1 MNARAIFRFLAL
13 ILIPL
18 YVFMDPIIEYLHNS
32 DKIIYVMD
40 IPSQPNEHKNTVSKI
55 NFDEIDIV
63 SFSKIEKEMVE
74 SWVISY
80 PEIKDNKGIES
91 FILKLKNIGIKSF
104 FFIKKNKNTMKM
116 ISIGPYV
123 DHSMAISMKKKVNRL
138 IQHDGKIIRINN

>member
-1 MNARAIFRFLAL
+1 MHQLSW
-13 ILIPL
+13 IPECQRKK
-18 YVFMDPIIEYLHNS
+18 FQIN
-32 DKIIYVMD
+32 
-40 IPSQPNEHKNTVSKI
+40 KI